1 MSFRKSFFA
10 ALIAFICIN
19 LLLVATR
26 PVLTADETRYGS
38 IAAQMVE
45 SGNWMS
51 LRMSGFHF
59 YEKPPLVYWM
69 MALAIEIFRHNAFAI
84 RLPAALCGG
93 LAALAMGIAA
103 RRGAIIAG
111 TSRDDS
117 NTLGALVSLA
127 SLTMLMPAVGA
138 SIAILDAP
146 IAGFVI
152 ATGAALFV
160 AATHPTGKFRIA
172 WLAIA
177 GFMMGLAFMTKG
189 LLAMVFP
196 AMMIAPW
203 LLWERRWRELFIL
216 PWIPLF
222 VGAFVVLPWAIAVT
236 QSEPGFWNRFIIHEH
251 FQRFAGTGTNQQRES
266 WALYLLIL
274 PIGCI
279 PWIVVAPMSARWWPS
294 LARTQSGIRFAIC
307 AVIGPFLFLS
317 ASSGKL
323 PTYSLPL
330 FPPVAWL
337 IVCGLLAGFKSQIP
351 GTRSRGAFIPAA
363 VLIMLGACSMSLAI
377 AGDRSTELLG
387 RAWLESPH
395 IHAAIL
401 GSVLVLW
408 GIGDW
413 IAQRTKPGPRRVMW
427 MGLSPIAA
435 LASFGLLFPD
445 AIVNDL
451 TNTGPTLMS
460 QREIVKN
467 ASTLMCDQRLAH
479 ACAWFLNRSDFLI
492 VASPREFVNGLSIP
506 QDDAR
511 IIPSGDFAKALAD
524 ARSRGNVVIAAETS
538 AVDGLMGTTGI
549 STPTQRTDFRGWA
562 LVQFSPSR
570 R

>member
-1 MSFRKSFFA
+1 
-10 ALIAFICIN
+10 
-19 LLLVATR
+19 
-26 PVLTADETRYGS
+26 
-38 IAAQMVE
+38 
-45 SGNWMS
+45 
-51 LRMSGFHF
+51 
-59 YEKPPLVYWM
+59 
-69 MALAIEIFRHNAFAI
+69 MALAIEIFGHNAFAI

-93 LAALAMGIAA
+93 LAALAVAVAA
-103 RRGAIIAG
+103 RRGAMIAG

-117 NTLGALVSLA
+117 NTLGALVALA
-127 SLTMLMPAVGA
+127 SLTMVMPAVGA

-146 IAGFVI
+146 IAGFVL
-152 ATGAALFV
+152 AAGTTLFI
-160 AATHPTGKFRIA
+160 AATHPTGRIRIA
-172 WLAIA
+172 WLVIA

-189 LLAMVFP
+189 LLALVFP

-203 LLWERRWRELFIL
+203 LLWERRWRDLFVL

-222 VGAFVVLPWAIAVT
+222 VGALVVLPWAIAVT
-236 QSEPGFWNRFIIHEH
+236 QSEPGFWNRFLIHEH

-266 WALYLLIL
+266 WALYLLVVPL
-274 PIGCI
+274 GCI
-279 PWIVVAPMSARWWPS
+279 PWLAVAPMSARWWPA
-294 LARTQSGIRFAIC
+294 LARTESGIRFAIC

-323 PTYSLPL
+323 PTYALPL

-337 IVCGLLAGFKSQIP
+337 IVSGLLARFKSQIP
-351 GTRSRGAFIPAA
+351 SQRSRGAFIPAA
-363 VLIMLGACSMSLAI
+363 VLIMLGAGSMSLAI

-395 IHAAIL
+395 IHATIL

-408 GIGDW
+408 GFGEW
-413 IAQRTKPGPRRVMW
+413 IAQRTKPGPHRVMW
-427 MGLSPIAA
+427 MGISPIAV

-445 AIVNDL
+445 AIINDL

-492 VASPREFVNGLSIP
+492 VGSPREFVNELSIP

-511 IIPSGDFAKALAD
+511 IIASTDFAQTLAD
-524 ARSRGNVVIAAETS
+524 ARVRGNVVIAAETA
-538 AVDGLMGTTGI
+538 AVEGFLGTSGI
-549 STPTQRTDFRGWA
+549 PAPSQRINFRGWV
-562 LVQFSPSR
+562 LVQFSPSAR
-570 R
+570 